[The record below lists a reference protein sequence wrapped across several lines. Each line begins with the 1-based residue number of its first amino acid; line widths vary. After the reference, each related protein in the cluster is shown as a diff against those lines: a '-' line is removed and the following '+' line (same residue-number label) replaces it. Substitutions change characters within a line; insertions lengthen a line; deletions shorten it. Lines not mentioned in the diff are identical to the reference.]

1 MRKGA
6 ASTGFQMAQ
15 DQFLALLH
23 HMAELLTAAG
33 AGLPEGLLAFAA
45 ENFTAKCAAQ
55 TQRQAHK
62 LKARALVRRALG
74 HDFKAELQR
83 FGHNARQRAIVH
95 AHQFQA
101 GTALAGDFFFRHTQ
115 KTLCNS
121 HFVHLLML
129 PQSPSRVKGGS
140 QSCHSAQIMYIS
152 TMRLP
157 KYLGVYSLSSARADS
172 HRKALFFAWEL
183 PDGTY
188 AVQQLDGAFQPA
200 AEPERV
206 SAAYF
211 SGSFR
216 AEPSILAMPM
226 TSLDIRLLPDRAGQN
241 LAAPAHAPAPSAP
254 RRETTSKDSVLLSL
268 DSARKAKQVEF
279 NLRET
284 FRKTL
289 LRLKRPRER
298 QAAISALEQLA
309 STTDDIAPAHK
320 HMFRDFGVRL
330 RKSSLPELAL
340 LFSRKALELAPKDG
354 HAHFNLARI
363 LCILGMYDEAAEHM
377 RTAILLDGSQ
387 PVYSRM
393 LTHISKEKQLRPGKS
408 RPRAR

>member
-1 MRKGA
+1 
-6 ASTGFQMAQ
+6 
-15 DQFLALLH
+15 
-23 HMAELLTAAG
+23 
-33 AGLPEGLLAFAA
+33 
-45 ENFTAKCAAQ
+45 
-55 TQRQAHK
+55 
-62 LKARALVRRALG
+62 
-74 HDFKAELQR
+74 
-83 FGHNARQRAIVH
+83 
-95 AHQFQA
+95 
-101 GTALAGDFFFRHTQ
+101 
-115 KTLCNS
+115 
-121 HFVHLLML
+121 
-129 PQSPSRVKGGS
+129 
-140 QSCHSAQIMYIS
+140 
-152 TMRLP
+152 MRLP
-157 KYLGVYSLSSARADS
+157 KYLGVYSISSARADS

-183 PDGTY
+183 PDGTC

-211 SGSFR
+211 SASFR

-241 LAAPAHAPAPSAP
+241 EAAPAHAPAPSAL
-254 RRETTSKDSVLLSL
+254 RSETTSKDSVLLSL

-309 STTDDIAPAHK
+309 GTTDDIAPAHK